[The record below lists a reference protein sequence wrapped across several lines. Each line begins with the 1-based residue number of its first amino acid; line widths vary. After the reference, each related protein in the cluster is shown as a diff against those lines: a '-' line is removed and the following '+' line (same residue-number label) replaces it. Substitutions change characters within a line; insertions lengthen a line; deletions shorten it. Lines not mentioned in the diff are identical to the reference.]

1 MKKIYSFLLMAT
13 ALFIGTNLQAE
24 VRTAGTFAELKA
36 AIDEAA
42 NGDIIKLTADIDYGQ
57 VTYESN
63 LNITKSITLD
73 GQGHTLKGGGQRQ
86 DGNSTYATVWINL
99 NGTEDLDVTFKD
111 IKIINRKSRDNQGD
125 FAIHTRGKPHSL
137 TLQGVY
143 LESPAVPLQLGGNHT
158 GLAYTT
164 EVTIRDSYLHAL
176 TYYPILSWNKYNL
189 HAYDTKFEG
198 WCSLYFKGVNGSIG
212 SRGSVI
218 EAENCQ
224 FNAPNVHSGISN
236 AFGMFVCEDDGISI
250 TLNNCSMDAE
260 QLGDQS
266 QAVLVLSG
274 SAATSRRS
282 QAVTLTI
289 NGDNSYINGK
299 WVDNGWPTKFYSLGT
314 DEHGKKIY
322 AECYS
327 DGSFFVENPE
337 TGIYDVFAFKNSQYA
352 FTNYTA
358 PINLVFT
365 GGTYSQ
371 NPESPTLFPIG
382 ITPVEAEDE
391 PGVIQYGAATI
402 PAGYEVSE
410 LTTNQ
415 NGQETTLYR
424 VRKTITTSYNI
435 NDNVEEQGDGQNAN
449 TEFKITADDE
459 IAENIDEVVAN
470 YVEVSNNATLTV
482 GEGKTLEVTNGMD
495 VKEGAQVVV
504 EPGATLVVGEG
515 GAIAEETSGIVIE
528 SSQSNPASFIMDPA
542 VIVNTTPNLTVRM
555 IANAGVL
562 HIDDQ
567 EEWYWH
573 RFAIPVNGISKAA
586 DFEASTPGITYVQYF
601 DWTANAFNGAWKG
614 IGGLSQLKPFIGYRL
629 GYDLP
634 YNDLTQQG
642 TEMTYTFR
650 GQLAGNQNTK
660 LDFQHRG
667 WNFFGNSYTAY
678 VRTLTLLNEITGG
691 DENIAGTIYLWNGEG
706 FVGVTLNDLRNNNLT
721 GREWMAE
728 VAPMTTFILQ
738 LRGASSAEGEIN
750 YTTTIWE
757 NERYGRVPA
766 SAPARVINDDD
777 MYARMIIT
785 SANGRKDDITLTENA
800 KFTDEYDNGAD
811 ANQFF
816 NAGTVNVYA
825 NVAGEQLTS
834 VATDNLEGKLITVNT
849 TKDTRY
855 TMSFVNVIGN
865 KYAVKDM
872 LTGTVINI
880 ADNST
885 YEFVADEN
893 SVNENRFMIVGR
905 AEMPTD
911 AEVVEATA
919 AQKGI
924 YTIMGQYIGETDIF
938 NSLPAGVYVVDG
950 VKVVK

>member
-1 MKKIYSFLLMAT
+1 MKKFYSIMLTATVLL
-13 ALFIGTNLQAE
+13 FSIGMNAE
-24 VRTAGTFAELKA
+24 VRTAGTVAELQFA
-36 AIDEAA
+36 LADAENSDE
-42 NGDIIKLTADIDYGQ
+42 IQLTADITLPSDHSVY
-57 VTYESN
+57 

-73 GQGHTLKGGGQRQ
+73 GQGHTLSGYGKRGSAQQTIAINYNNSEKISVVLKNLNITTPGLRPIDTRGNLISLELDNVNIVSTAKSGNAQGITFSC
-86 DGNSTYATVWINL
+86 DEGADAAIADLIIKNSSINATASGYPIIFWNPAHVIAENSTFVGYC
-99 NGTEDLDVTFKD
+99 G
-111 IKIINRKSRDNQGD
+111 
-125 FAIHTRGKPHSL
+125 
-137 TLQGVY
+137 
-143 LESPAVPLQLGGNHT
+143 
-158 GLAYTT
+158 
-164 EVTIRDSYLHAL
+164 
-176 TYYPILSWNKYNL
+176 
-189 HAYDTKFEG
+189 
-198 WCSLYFKGVNGSIG
+198 LYFKNG
-212 SRGSVI
+212 SRGSVVD
-218 EAENCQ
+218 ADACNFDC
-224 FNAPNVHSGISN
+224 PNVHSGVSN
-236 AFGMFVCEDDGISI
+236 AFSCFPLADDGI
-250 TLNNCSMDAE
+250 TLNLHNCGVNN
-260 QLGDQS
+260 QQIGDQN
-266 QAVLVLSG
+266 QALVTIG
-274 SAATSRRS
+274 NDSRSDRRE
-282 QAVTLTI
+282 QPI
-289 NGDNSYINGK
+289 NINISGDNSFINVG
-299 WVDNGWPTKFYSLGT
+299 G
-314 DEHGKKIY
+314 
-322 AECYS
+322 
-327 DGSFFVENPE
+327 
-337 TGIYDVFAFKNSQYA
+337 GINKTFQNLWIWGPGNVQNNDFAD
-352 FTNYTA
+352 
-358 PINLVFT
+358 INITIT
-365 GGTYSQ
+365 GGTYSS
-371 NPESPTLFPIG
+371 NPMVSEEEG
-382 ITPVEAEDE
+382 NYDMAAYGHWVVENGQITRNVDIIAP
-391 PGVIQYGAATI
+391 TI
-402 PAGYEVSE
+402 PDGYEISE
-410 LTTNQ
+410 MTTNQ

-424 VRKTITTSYNI
+424 VRKTITTAYNI
-435 NDNVEEQGDGQNAN
+435 NDNVEEQGEGQNAN